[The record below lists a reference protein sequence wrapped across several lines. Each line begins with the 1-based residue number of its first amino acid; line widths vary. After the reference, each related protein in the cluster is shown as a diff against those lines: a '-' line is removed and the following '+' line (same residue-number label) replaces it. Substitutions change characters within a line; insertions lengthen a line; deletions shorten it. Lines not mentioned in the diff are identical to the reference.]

1 MLTVSS
7 VADKSINNPPIGGF
21 KHITDPDSLCSTLMQ
36 ISSVGKEALFSVHL
50 GMSTINYC
58 CNEIETTCKEAERI
72 TPKVTPENR
81 ALVENNLISCKLEN
95 IERTTKIAQ
104 EESEKVVEALEKFLE
119 LVEETSKACSDSKTA
134 RERLLEE
141 NRKLEKELQE
151 KKKAAEGEQL
161 RKEKEQ
167 EEYEEELENIKKEEK
182 NAGDAL
188 PTPWAMLG
196 AYALKAICDSYR
208 VECENNIGLTF
219 DRFKKAG
226 ETRDKIEEKI
236 EEARE
241 EIKPKMFEI
250 LDIDIQLNHL
260 DLKKVSYDDAL
271 EMLQETVELITQ
283 LLTFWKQLQERFQS
297 LTNSIQLQLTKKLDQ
312 LSSSQFDLSLMADD
326 ILKLLKSTSQSLHD
340 IEFFSKFYAEV
351 SLVYIN
357 PVLCEINQCLMP
369 IPERIE
375 QVGKELTEN
384 AKKARESIIEAIE
397 KEEEMACI
405 EDESGKQ
412 KIDEELEI
420 NAEKIMPM

>member
-36 ISSVGKEALFSVHL
+36 ISGIENKALFTGHS
-50 GMSTINYC
+50 GMFTINFC
-58 CNEIETTCKEAERI
+58 CNDIETTCKEAEKMMREA
-72 TPKVTPENR
+72 TPKYQ
-81 ALVENNLISCKLEN
+81 ALIYDVVVRRKLEN
-95 IERTTKIAQ
+95 IERAAKLAQ
-104 EESEKVVEALEKFLE
+104 EKSENVIEALENVLD
-119 LVEETSKACSDSKTA
+119 LVEETSKACSDSKMA

-141 NRKLEKELQE
+141 NQKMEKELQE

-167 EEYEEELENIKKEEK
+167 EEYEEQLENIKEEEK

-312 LSSSQFDLSLMADD
+312 LTSSQSDLSLMSDD

-375 QVGKELTEN
+375 QVRKELTEN
-384 AKKARESIIEAIE
+384 AKKAHDSIIEAIE

-405 EDESGKQ
+405 EDESGQQ
-412 KIDEELEI
+412 KIHEQLEI
-420 NAEKIMPM
+420 TNEK